1 MGWTNQNSGYVS
13 TKRLNLCRDL
23 PIAYDY
29 AQFDHLPAMSSQSRK
44 ASLRDRIFQQAL
56 KEFSKNGYAGARVD
70 RIAKKAR
77 VNKQLIYYYFESKE
91 NLFRVVIES
100 IWETAGVVEQAP
112 GEAGDAVRYW
122 SQFYIRYPE
131 WARLLLW
138 EGLEWKSR
146 KMVGETERKSFWRT
160 SLQQLERRCGPNGW
174 PVFFDARQYLLSVVA
189 MEIAPL
195 AFPQLVRLIFDREA
209 SDPKFLQERTE
220 FLVGFARFVAGTE
233 PAQGRQPKRRGSRRR
248 DRSTRNGGEP
258 DFA

>member
-1 MGWTNQNSGYVS
+1 MGWTNQHNRQFS
-13 TKRLNLCRDL
+13 TKWLKFFDDPL
-23 PIAYDY
+23 IAYGY
-29 AQFDHLPAMSSQSRK
+29 ACFDHWPAMSGKSRK

-70 RIAKKAR
+70 RIAKRAR

-100 IWETAGVVEQAP
+100 VWETAGVVELAP
-112 GEAGDAVRYW
+112 AEAGDAVRYW
-122 SQFYIRYPE
+122 SQFYINYPQ

-138 EGLEWKSR
+138 EGLEWKTS
-146 KMVGETERKSFWRT
+146 KMVGESERKSFWRT

-174 PVFFDARQYLLSVVA
+174 PAFFDARHYLLSVVA

-209 SDPKFLQERTE
+209 TDPKFLEERTE
-220 FLVGFARFVAGTE
+220 FLVGFARFVAGRASVGE
-233 PAQGRQPKRRGSRRR
+233 NGISRKKRRRQG
-248 DRSTRNGGEP
+248 
-258 DFA
+258 